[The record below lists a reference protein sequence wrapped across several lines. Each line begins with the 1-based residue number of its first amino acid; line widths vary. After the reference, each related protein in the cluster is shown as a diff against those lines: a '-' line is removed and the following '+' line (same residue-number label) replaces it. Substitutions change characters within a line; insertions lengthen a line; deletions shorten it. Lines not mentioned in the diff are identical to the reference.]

1 MVKGESLKPRHKKHV
16 KKITVISMG
25 VERDFASVVETF
37 INEYKIIDI
46 YYSTTEVDGDVVHSA
61 MIVYKE

>member
-1 MVKGESLKPRHKKHV
+1 MVKGDNLKPRYKKHV
-16 KKITVISMG
+16 KNVTIISMG
-25 VERDFASVVETF
+25 VEKDFAVVVETF

-46 YYSTTEVDGDVVHSA
+46 HYSTAEVDGDLVHSA